1 VIGVVVQ
8 QQNIR
13 DHKVE
18 GPELAGIARLEAEEG
33 QRLVRNRVNDRLS
46 IKSGDR
52 HIIRFLDGG
61 VFDAD

>member
-18 GPELAGIARLEAEEG
+18 GPELAGIARLEAE
-33 QRLVRNRVNDRLS
+33 RVNGWFVIGLMIGFPLRVV
-46 IKSGDR
+46 IGT
-52 HIIRFLDGG
+52 
-61 VFDAD
+61 